1 MRVITLFTAVIAL
14 STVAF
19 AEDKKPSNVYEW
31 FGELPKASPDVRP
44 VTPEEITADI
54 KRHMANLLYP
64 VDMSSLAPPDK
75 DPKFHD
81 LIAVLQ
87 QQMGDPPTGVLT
99 TDQFGRLAQAS
110 HNIDLELIALSFSK
124 KHVHMYDTGMFA
136 NGNAFL
142 NAEGTGSWDNMN
154 PRDDRPLNAVRI
166 VCYEARALCERHTA
180 HLSFDDQV
188 RVLSLNLHDGDEYQI
203 TSWSSSQVTAESQA
217 PCFTDL
223 MTVDIKP
230 EQVTTVRVPQPY
242 RSSCSGFQPPDRQMT
257 WKLVDGFEVAEK
269 FRQEKM
275 NKARKLVY
283 PAARALLR

>member
-1 MRVITLFTAVIAL
+1 M
-14 STVAF
+14 
-19 AEDKKPSNVYEW
+19 KPPN
-31 FGELPKASPDVRP
+31 P
-44 VTPEEITADI
+44 VDEQKIPANI

-64 VDMSSLAPPDK
+64 VDMSSLARPDK

-99 TDQFGRLAQAS
+99 TDQFDRLVQAS
-110 HNIDLELIALSFSK
+110 HHIDLELIGLSGTK
-124 KHVHMYDTGMFA
+124 RHVHMFDKGRFA

-142 NAEGTGSWDNMN
+142 DAEGTGSWDNMDA
-154 PRDDRPLNAVRI
+154 RYDRPLNVVRI
-166 VCYEARALCERHTA
+166 ACDQARGLCEQHTA
-180 HLSFDDQV
+180 YLKFDWPDWSSK
-188 RVLSLNLHDGDEYQI
+188 RSMHGPDMLSLYLDVGDEYQI

-257 WKLVDGFEVAEK
+257 WKLVGGFEVAEK
-269 FRQEKM
+269 FRQEEM
-275 NKARKLVY
+275 NRARKLVY